1 MSNAKDRIKSLI
13 EDMATDPVEER
24 VVEYVVRELEKGR
37 RLMEVVE
44 DPYVRNRLNEKKRAR
59 MLENPE
65 IVDAVESE
73 LREAFSNDPDFSR

>member
-73 LREAFSNDPDFSR
+73 LREAFSNDPDFSG